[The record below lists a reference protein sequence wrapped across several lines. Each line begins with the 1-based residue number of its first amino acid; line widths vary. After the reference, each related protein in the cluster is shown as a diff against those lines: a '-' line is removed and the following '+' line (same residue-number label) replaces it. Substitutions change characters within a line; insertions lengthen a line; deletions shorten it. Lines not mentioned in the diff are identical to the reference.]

1 MCRMDSVHYT
11 SEQHTH
17 TFFNNNKKWTNCD
30 KKKSNKVTLSVEDG
44 DDKIVSTPNYRKS
57 L

>member
-1 MCRMDSVHYT
+1 MDSVHYT
-11 SEQHTH
+11 SEQH

-30 KKKSNKVTLSVEDG
+30 KKKFTKVTLSVEDG
-44 DDKIVSTPNYRKS
+44 DDKIASTPNYRKS